1 MTTQK
6 NCQHLKW
13 FIQNIFP
20 LPNVCNSHYHTQ
32 NYSSHILKVFQSHIK
47 EANLIK
53 YITFSQVLVYVYIM
67 YNVIFVSI
75 TYILTI
81 QLSLLP
87 YSFFFQ
93 VTIGI

>member
-13 FIQNIFP
+13 LIQNILP
-20 LPNVCNSHYHTQ
+20 LPNVCNSHYPTQ

-53 YITFSQVLVYVYIM
+53 IYNILSSSCVCMYYV
-67 YNVIFVSI
+67 
-75 TYILTI
+75 
-81 QLSLLP
+81 
-87 YSFFFQ
+87 
-93 VTIGI
+93 